1 MQYLVLFIVADDNK
15 CIFLSF
21 LERNDLVSNFKSNKI
36 KSKQIRS
43 RSRTKFKKIKLTSS
57 APLNTF
63 HRFCNNVLQI
73 NRKLSVE
80 QSKPIVSNQI
90 LPPTMPPTINNV
102 TNEPSLLYND
112 GFDFDFD
119 DDVVVVVAD
128 VVLVVVVASLKSSP
142 PPSIAVVVLATKL
155 SNGRNKIQTQHAM

>member
-1 MQYLVLFIVADDNK
+1 MQYLVLFIVADDDIY
-15 CIFLSF
+15 IFLSF
-21 LERNDLVSNFKSNKI
+21 LEMNDLISNFKSNQI
-36 KSKQIRS
+36 KADQIRS
-43 RSRTKFKKIKLTSS
+43 DQDQDQDSKLTSS

-112 GFDFDFD
+112 GFDFD
-119 DDVVVVVAD
+119 DDVVVVVDDD
-128 VVLVVVVASLKSSP
+128 VVLVVVVASLKFSPP

-155 SNGRNKIQTQHAM
+155 STGRNKIQTQHAM

>member
-1 MQYLVLFIVADDNK
+1 MQYLVLFIVADDD
-15 CIFLSF
+15 IYVFLSF
-21 LERNDLVSNFKSNKI
+21 LEMNDLVSNFKSNQI
-36 KSKQIRS
+36 KSDQIRS
-43 RSRTKFKKIKLTSS
+43 RSRSKFKKIKLTSS

-73 NRKLSVE
+73 NRRLSVE

-90 LPPTMPPTINNV
+90 LPPTMPPTIINV

-112 GFDFDFD
+112 GIDFD
-119 DDVVVVVAD
+119 DDVAVVVAD

-142 PPSIAVVVLATKL
+142 PPSIAVVV
-155 SNGRNKIQTQHAM
+155 